1 MKMSNYTVVCNTH
14 YHYTIEVEAETPEDA
29 EAIVQNRIE
38 RGELNNTRANA
49 LSMVS
54 DVVLVLSSES

>member
-1 MKMSNYTVVCNTH
+1 MNNYTVVCNTH
-14 YHYTIEVEAETPEDA
+14 YHYTIEVAAETPEDA

-38 RGELNNTRANA
+38 RGELNNIRANA